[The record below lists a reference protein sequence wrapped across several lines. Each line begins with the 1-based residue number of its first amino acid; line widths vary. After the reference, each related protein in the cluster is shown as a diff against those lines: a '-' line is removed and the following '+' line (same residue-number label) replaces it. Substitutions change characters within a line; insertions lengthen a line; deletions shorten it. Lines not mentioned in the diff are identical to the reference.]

1 VDTETPRPEKLV
13 VDFDTTVNSSP
24 TDISGKGNHG
34 TFNGG
39 ASYSVADKAFNFDG
53 TDDYIKLDT
62 GLTGNVVH
70 SISMWVK
77 AVADFDTGNIDVVLY
92 WGAGG
97 SGSHRVEV
105 YMADDIISYNF
116 ASNDYNVTLPTNTLV
131 NDRWYHLVFTYNG
144 VGGAS
149 GREVY
154 IDGVK
159 QTGSHTG
166 STDVLTLANSDLY
179 LASNFSPG
187 GQYHFG
193 GQISNFK
200 LYNVALE
207 PSEVQKLYR
216 LGRTGRSMVI
226 SDTAVGIGKVP
237 EAQLDVR
244 GTARFGSIP
253 RFHGSYSGTFD
264 FSGDGYLP
272 GFRMDDGCI
281 GLHMRCILNPYGDS
295 NGVIKIAGS
304 RDQLGNDNTV
314 GEYGAFTQLKGA
326 AISVQSD
333 LELAPDTED
342 AVEPILWTMDIAA
355 TGKENSFIGTTA
367 NSRYHFNYRSTGCDR
382 GDGTRTVYG
391 HGWFRHQSNYLSEIK
406 LNASVGSV
414 RGQYQII
421 KYY

>member
-1 VDTETPRPEKLV
+1 MPYKRRIACIT
-13 VDFDTTVNSSP
+13 
-24 TDISGKGNHG
+24 H
-34 TFNGG
+34 
-39 ASYSVADKAFNFDG
+39 
-53 TDDYIKLDT
+53 
-62 GLTGNVVH
+62 
-70 SISMWVK
+70 
-77 AVADFDTGNIDVVLY
+77 
-92 WGAGG
+92 
-97 SGSHRVEV
+97 
-105 YMADDIISYNF
+105 
-116 ASNDYNVTLPTNTLV
+116 
-131 NDRWYHLVFTYNG
+131 
-144 VGGAS
+144 
-149 GREVY
+149 
-154 IDGVK
+154 
-159 QTGSHTG
+159 
-166 STDVLTLANSDLY
+166 
-179 LASNFSPG
+179 
-187 GQYHFG
+187 
-193 GQISNFK
+193 
-200 LYNVALE
+200 
-207 PSEVQKLYR
+207 
-216 LGRTGRSMVI
+216 
-226 SDTAVGIGKVP
+226 
-237 EAQLDVR
+237 
-244 GTARFGSIP
+244 FGSIP

-281 GLHMRCILNPYGDS
+281 GLHMRCIMNPYGDS